1 MLNQACHL
9 KELFIRENGDIFPC
23 CRSAYSDNMKIG
35 HINDKNLLEE
45 LISYNKK
52 CNCSQIN
59 LVPGTKADM
68 DYAMF
73 NVELSYHCQAT
84 CSMCCVDAPGHKT
97 PYNEAYYTKIG
108 ELIKEL
114 RPKSLWVQGG
124 EILIQEKSMQW
135 LESLKKENP
144 ELSIS
149 LITNGNNTK
158 EIERTKKLFD
168 RVWVSIV
175 GFQSETYRNIMGLD
189 INKTK
194 DFCETL
200 IQSNEIKNIG
210 LKYLLTPTNIQ
221 DLPLFIDWA
230 ISVNPN
236 TIIIQDSFLE
246 KYIQFSSDEYWEKTF
261 LKTKKEFTKIIKK
274 RIAQEEASN
283 YKFKIEFYNNSLN
296 YFKLDDEYIKLN
308 AFENIV
314 TLINNNANIP
324 EAKPHTQRS
333 KKRFFNKLK
342 LLCKSSF

>member
-35 HINDKNLLEE
+35 HIDDKNLLEK
-45 LISYNKK
+45 LISYNKE

-84 CSMCCVDAPGHKT
+84 CSMCCVDAPGHKI
-97 PYNEAYYTKIG
+97 PYNEVYYTKIG

-114 RPKSLWVQGG
+114 RPKGLWVQGG

-135 LESLKKENP
+135 LESLKKQNP

-158 EIERTKKLFD
+158 EIERTEKLFD

-175 GFQSETYRNIMGLD
+175 GFQSETYKNIMGLN
-189 INKTK
+189 IEKTK
-194 DFCETL
+194 EFCETL
-200 IQSNEIKNIG
+200 IKSNEVENIG

-230 ISVNPN
+230 MSVNPN
-236 TIIIQDSFLE
+236 IIMIQDSVLE
-246 KYIQFSSDEYWEKTF
+246 QYIKFTNDEYWEKTF
-261 LKTKKEFTKIIKK
+261 LRTQKEFTKVIKK
-274 RIAQEEASN
+274 RITQEHVSN
-283 YKFKIEFYNNSLN
+283 YKFKIKFYNNSLN
-296 YFKLDDEYIKLN
+296 YFKLDDEYIKSN
-308 AFENIV
+308 AFEKIV
-314 TLINNNANIP
+314 TLIKNDANIT
-324 EAKPHTQRS
+324 ETKPLSRFP
-333 KKRFFNKLK
+333 KKKFISKLK
-342 LLCKSSF
+342 LLCKSLF